1 MTNKPLGLGNAY
13 GDRPDVIVYLRHGQI
28 ACPELEEETES
39 TLPPDPGGDD
49 DEHEEQV
56 RGES

>member
-1 MTNKPLGLGNAY
+1 MTNKLLGLGNAY

-28 ACPELEEETES
+28 AFPELEEETES

-49 DEHEEQV
+49 DEYEEQV
-56 RGES
+56 RREG